1 MGSSHRHTLR
11 QAAQVSPRRP
21 PPAQGQERSNTW
33 HPARRWATSGFGSGF
48 GRPQAYQHVYMF
60 ALYGLLAM
68 KSVFLDD
75 FFTLAGGAIGPVRV
89 PALGAGDAALL
100 WGGKALFFAAFV
112 GAPAAA
118 SSRSAAGLAALWL
131 TSEAAAGWLL
141 ALLFQARQPC
151 PALCG
156 SRRAPPAA
164 VLAAHG
170 SPAARVVSG

>member
-1 MGSSHRHTLR
+1 
-11 QAAQVSPRRP
+11 
-21 PPAQGQERSNTW
+21 
-33 HPARRWATSGFGSGF
+33 
-48 GRPQAYQHVYMF
+48 MF

-118 SSRSAAGLAALWL
+118 SGRSAAGLAALWL

-141 ALLFQARQPC
+141 ALLFQARRPC
-151 PALCG
+151 PALCC
-156 SRRAPPAA
+156 AMPYPKLFQA
-164 VLAAHG
+164 LAAG
-170 SPAARVVSG
+170 CCPGRAWQSCCVMCVRVVRQPQQRGAYSQADLAALR